1 MKCHHT
7 ALSVRDIELMSAFY
21 CNGLGF
27 KGLSSFGWPKGN
39 AVADELLALDGTA
52 SKVKML
58 VSGDMHLELFEFS
71 SPEQPHEADT
81 KQPHHYGITH
91 TAYMVDDIHKT
102 CAVLK
107 KLGATFNSDPVNTGK
122 WMAVYGRDPEG
133 NIFELL
139 QGFE

>member
-1 MKCHHT
+1 MKFHHT

-27 KGLSSFGWPKGN
+27 NQLSSFSWPKGSSIP
-39 AVADELLALDGTA
+39 DELLALDGTA

-71 SPEQPHEADT
+71 SPEQAGEADT

-102 CAVLK
+102 RADLI
-107 KLGATFNSDPVNTGK
+107 KLGATFNSEPLDTGK

-139 QGFE
+139 QEPE